1 MTALRVAA
9 LAVSAAAALAAAPAA
24 RATSVANPIAL
35 HGVGQFALAAETEH
49 IETNLFGA
57 GIVSR
62 RHVVKGIYRLN
73 PWCDVFLRAG
83 AGDIDVEGVAFGGP
97 AELDG
102 SPQFAWGGGVR
113 MHAWR
118 SESLPF
124 SPRLVLAAEGLLY
137 RSESAIERTLTFPGS
152 TLRQRYDAAYRWRE
166 FEGTAT
172 VVLRWRSFF
181 PYGGWAFRR
190 VEGELRRSE
199 TEDNG
204 TTTTVISAS
213 EDDFAT
219 DLRAYPLAGVD
230 YAAGETFH
238 ISAQGFWRNE
248 RDYGLFFGISES
260 SR

>member
-1 MTALRVAA
+1 MTAIRAAA
-9 LAVSAAAALAAAPAA
+9 LAVTAIAALAAAPAA
-24 RATSVANPIAL
+24 RATSVANPIAVQ
-35 HGVGQFALAAETEH
+35 GGGRYALAAETEYV
-49 IETNLFGA
+49 ETNLFGN
-57 GIVSR
+57 GIVSQ

-83 AGDIDVEGVAFGGP
+83 AGDIDVEGVAFGEP
-97 AELDG
+97 AEIDG
-102 SPQFAWGGGVR
+102 TPKFAWGGGVR

-118 SESLPF
+118 SETLPF
-124 SPRLVLAAEGLLY
+124 SPRLVLAVEGLVY

-152 TLRQRYDAAYRWRE
+152 TLRQRHDAAYRWRE
-166 FEGTAT
+166 IEGTAT
-172 VVLRWRSFF
+172 VVLRWRSFS

-190 VEGELRRSE
+190 VEGDVRRSE

-204 TTTTVISAS
+204 TTATVVSAS
-213 EDDFAT
+213 ESDFAT

-238 ISAQGFWRNE
+238 VSAQGFWRNE
-248 RDYGLFFGISES
+248 KDYGLFFGISET